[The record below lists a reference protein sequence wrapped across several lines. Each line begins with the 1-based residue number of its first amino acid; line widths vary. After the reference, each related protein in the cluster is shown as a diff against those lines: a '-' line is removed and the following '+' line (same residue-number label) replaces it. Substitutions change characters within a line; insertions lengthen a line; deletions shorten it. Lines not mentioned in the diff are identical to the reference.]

1 MVETT
6 RSSKKTTQSGDKK
19 DQNPRKFYSRF
30 LFKALIL
37 ALLCSLVPVF
47 LSQTPELAN
56 QTRLLELLH
65 MIFVG
70 IAVSYGLFS
79 RRNYE
84 GGGESNNNTNN
95 PHPYV
100 PKILEVSSSV
110 FNVDHHESGSDDS
123 SLDNHHHHHRRIQT
137 WRNKYQTKIPET
149 VLSTSGVREKPLLL
163 PVRSLNYSRGSDSG
177 RWESVRSK
185 RQLLKTLVDDNSSD
199 ALPSPIPWRSR
210 SSSMEIESQPLIKT
224 PANLTSSS
232 SSSTPLPKLTSES
245 GAEDTVR
252 KKEFHPSPSPPPP
265 PPPPPLPAFYN
276 SAPRKDYPPPRSY
289 RESVQKKNY
298 TPPPPPPPPPPMD
311 YYKSP
316 PSKLRVSSERRK
328 LSEQKMKLDERSA
341 TRNSPTK
348 VWWSDPIA
356 ETKED
361 IREDMNRNDRRSFV
375 GSKATEESEDKED
388 MITENV
394 IHEDGEHSEKKIEE
408 EINCGNISDVDK
420 KADEFIAKFREQI
433 RLQRIESIKRSAC
446 KISANSSR

>member
-6 RSSKKTTQSGDKK
+6 RSSKKTTQSGDKEA
-19 DQNPRKFYSRF
+19 QNPRKFYSRF

-84 GGGESNNNTNN
+84 GGGESNNNTHN

-123 SLDNHHHHHRRIQT
+123 SLDHLRIQT
-137 WRNKYQTKIPET
+137 WKNKYHTKIPET
-149 VLSTSGVREKPLLL
+149 VLPLVL

-177 RWESVRSK
+177 RWERVRSK

-224 PANLTSSS
+224 SSS
-232 SSSTPLPKLTSES
+232 SSSTPLPKP

-252 KKEFHPSPSPPPP
+252 KKEFHTSPSPPPP

-316 PSKLRVSSERRK
+316 PSKLRVSGERRK

-348 VWWSDPIA
+348 VWWSEPIA

-361 IREDMNRNDRRSFV
+361 IREDMNRNDGRSFV

-388 MITENV
+388 MITQNV

-433 RLQRIESIKRSAC
+433 RLQRIESIKRSAY